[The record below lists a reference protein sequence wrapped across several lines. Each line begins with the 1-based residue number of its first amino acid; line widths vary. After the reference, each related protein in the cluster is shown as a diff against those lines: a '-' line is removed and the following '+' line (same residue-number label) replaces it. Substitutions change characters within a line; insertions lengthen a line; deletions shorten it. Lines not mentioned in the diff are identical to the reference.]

1 MKLKEYFDNSEYK
14 SIFNLFYKNYFSD
27 KSFSKDQVY
36 ELDIKF
42 GQAFNE
48 IKSTEYE
55 ESEDKDIVSSDIYI
69 DMCEAFDGE
78 SYIDVR
84 LKNNQNN
91 EEYSID
97 FIEWKHL
104 INKNVVSTLEL
115 TNNEIACH
123 ILWELTFWAY
133 SSAGLRD
140 QAEEMKRQSEEE
152 LEDFD
157 L

>member
-1 MKLKEYFDNSEYK
+1 
-14 SIFNLFYKNYFSD
+14 
-27 KSFSKDQVY
+27 
-36 ELDIKF
+36 
-42 GQAFNE
+42 
-48 IKSTEYE
+48 
-55 ESEDKDIVSSDIYI
+55 
-69 DMCEAFDGE
+69 MCEAFDGE
-78 SYIDVR
+78 SYVDVR

-104 INKNVVSTLEL
+104 INKNVVSALEL

-152 LEDFD
+152 FEDFD

>member
-1 MKLKEYFDNSEYK
+1 MKLKEYFENSEYK

-27 KSFSKDQVY
+27 KFFSKDQVY

-48 IKSTEYE
+48 IKSTEHE
-55 ESEDKDIVSSDIYI
+55 ESEDKDVVNSDIYI
-69 DMCEAFDGE
+69 DMCDAFDGE
-78 SYIDVR
+78 TYVDVR

-104 INKNVVSTLEL
+104 INKNVVSALEL

-152 LEDFD
+152 FEDFD

>member
-1 MKLKEYFDNSEYK
+1 MKLQEYFRKSEYK

-36 ELDIKF
+36 QLDINF
-42 GQAFNE
+42 ANAFNE
-48 IKSTEYE
+48 IRSTKHE
-55 ESEDKDIVSSDIYI
+55 ESEDQCVANSDIYI
-69 DMCEAFDGE
+69 DLCDAFDGE
-78 SYIDVR
+78 PYVDVR
-84 LKNNQNN
+84 LKNNQNS

-104 INKNVVSTLEL
+104 INKNVVSNLEL
-115 TNNEIACH
+115 TNNQIACH

-140 QAEEMKRQSEEE
+140 QAEEMRHQSEEDF
-152 LEDFD
+152 EDFD